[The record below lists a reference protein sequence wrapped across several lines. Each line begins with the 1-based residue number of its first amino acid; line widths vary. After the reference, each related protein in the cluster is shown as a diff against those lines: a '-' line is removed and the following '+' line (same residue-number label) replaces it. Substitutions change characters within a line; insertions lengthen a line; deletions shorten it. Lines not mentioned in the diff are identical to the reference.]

1 MPLTTEETASIVK
14 EFGRTEG
21 DTGCPEVQ
29 VALLT
34 ARIKQVA
41 THLRDNKQDMHNRR
55 GLVMMVAKRNRLLRY
70 LARTNRD
77 AYLDTIQRLG
87 LRK

>member
-1 MPLTTEETASIVK
+1 MPLTTEETSQIVK
-14 EFGRTEG
+14 DFGRKEG
-21 DTGCPEVQ
+21 DSGSPEVQ
-29 VALLT
+29 IAILT

-55 GLVMMVAKRNRLLRY
+55 GLVMMVGKRNRLLRY

-77 AYLDTIQRLG
+77 VYLDTIKRLG

>member
-1 MPLTTEETASIVK
+1 MPLDPQVK
-14 EFGRTEG
+14 DEVIKKFARDEK
-21 DTGCPEVQ
+21 DTGSAEVQ
-29 VALLT
+29 IALLT

-41 THLRDNKQDMHNRR
+41 GHMRDHKQDTHNRR

-70 LARTNRD
+70 LRRTDPDCYRR
-77 AYLDTIQRLG
+77 TISELG